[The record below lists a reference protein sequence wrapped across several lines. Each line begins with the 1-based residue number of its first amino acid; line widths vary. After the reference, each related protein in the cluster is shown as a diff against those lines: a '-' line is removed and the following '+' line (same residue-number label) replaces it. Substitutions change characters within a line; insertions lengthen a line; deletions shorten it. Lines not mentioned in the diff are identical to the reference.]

1 MATFRHVTSNQVVK
15 HDDQEL
21 IDFFRGQARW
31 TEIEDQPDEK
41 PAPKSAPKSAP
52 KKPAA
57 KATKADEADKAD
69 DTAK

>member
-1 MATFRHVTSNQVVK
+1 MATFRHITSNQVVK

-31 TEIEDQPDEK
+31 TEIEDQP
-41 PAPKSAPKSAP
+41 APKAAPKSAP

-57 KATKADEADKAD
+57 KTAKADEADKAD

>member
-1 MATFRHVTSNQVVK
+1 MATFRHITSNQVVK

-31 TEIEDQPDEK
+31 TEIEDQP
-41 PAPKSAPKSAP
+41 APKSAPKSAP

-69 DTAK
+69 YTAK